1 MRRGCLDSPVDR
13 TRQLDTRWQRLAPDL
28 LALTFWTAVLAVFFA
43 PVLFQGRWMP
53 ANGGDLAGFLY
64 PLLHYTVNSL
74 REGRLPLWNP
84 YLYSGAP
91 HLADIQ
97 TGVFYPPNL
106 VLALLPGE
114 VTFAR
119 LEALSLF
126 HFWLAGALMYVC
138 LRGWDRPPL
147 SRPAALLGGLAFGL
161 SDLFVTHFGNLN
173 LIASAAWLP
182 LVLLGLR
189 RGGRRGVLLG
199 SAALAMSA
207 LAGHTQP
214 LLHILLALAL
224 LGTFLT
230 LMTYRGWE
238 PASFGARPP
247 AAPLPGGPRVRGWGP
262 GASATR
268 ARLASILSPLDATLA
283 IPALGLGLAALT
295 LLPAYELTGLTRRA
309 ALSYA
314 DASLYSL
321 PPAGLIG
328 LVAPHLH
335 GRGPAGF
342 WADWPRVEVGYLG
355 VLPLALAAVGLTRG
369 RRALFWAL
377 LALLGLLLALGP
389 ATPVHRLFYTWVP
402 GMSQLRAPAR
412 LILLLDFGLAG
423 LAALGLDRLLK
434 LSGLTPPAPFTSQA
448 STVTLSEAKGLA
460 RLREMLHFVQ
470 HDSLRTWLNRKSPW
484 SRSLAA
490 LGVLVALGLGLWLWL
505 AWQGLGAVG
514 RPNAVQLATA
524 QRAVWGGLV
533 WLGLSGLLVAGT
545 ALGRLRG
552 RVVAGAALVILAA
565 DLVVQGYGVDVGT
578 SDPTANYDH
587 PAALAFLAGDASLYR
602 VEVRGESWGA
612 WAPNLS
618 LIAGLHDVAGI
629 YNPLQVADYQL
640 YWEGLTERSTRL
652 YDFLNAKYLVG
663 PKDFALPW
671 DKFTPVFDGDPSV
684 NIYLNTQA
692 LPRAQVVYH
701 SRVLPDSRAQF
712 DALRAA
718 DFDPSRTVIL
728 AHGVALSGA
737 PGGETEVNILDY
749 APERIVVAATAA
761 ADAYLVLS
769 EVYYPGWTATVDGQP
784 APIERA
790 NFAFRA
796 VPLPPGSHQ
805 VELRF
810 APGSW
815 RLGLGISL
823 GALLGWLALAALAY
837 QRGRP

>member
-1 MRRGCLDSPVDR
+1 
-13 TRQLDTRWQRLAPDL
+13 
-28 LALTFWTAVLAVFFA
+28 
-43 PVLFQGRWMP
+43 MP
-53 ANGGDLAGFLY
+53 ANGGDLTGFLY

-74 REGRLPLWNP
+74 RAGRLPLWNP

-97 TGVFYPPNL
+97 TGVLYPPNL
-106 VLALLPGE
+106 LLALLPGE

-126 HFWLAGALMYVC
+126 HFWLAGVLMYAC

-147 SRPAALLGGLAFGL
+147 SRPAALLGATAFGL

-173 LIASAAWLP
+173 LVASAAWLP
-182 LVLLGLR
+182 LVLLGAR
-189 RGGRRGVLLG
+189 RGGRQGVLLG
-199 SAALAMSA
+199 SGALAMSA

-224 LGTFLT
+224 LGTFQALV
-230 LMTYRGWE
+230 TYRGWE
-238 PASFGARPP
+238 PVSFLTRPS
-247 AAPLPGGPRVRGWGP
+247 AAPSPGGPRVRGWSR
-262 GASATR
+262 AALATR
-268 ARLASILSPLDATLA
+268 DRRVSILYPLLAALA
-283 IPALGLGLAALT
+283 ITVLGLGLAALT
-295 LLPAYELTGLTRRA
+295 LLPAYELTGLTHRA
-309 ALSYA
+309 ALSYT
-314 DASLYSL
+314 DAALYSL

-355 VLPLALAAVGLTRG
+355 VLPLVLAAVGLTRG
-369 RRALFWAL
+369 RRALFWAA

-389 ATPVHRLFYTWVP
+389 ATPVHKLFYTWLP

-423 LAALGLDRLLK
+423 LAALGLDTVLQWNSLPDARAFRPQSSLNAALVRGK
-434 LSGLTPPAPFTSQA
+434 LRPEGRSLEDTALAGEELRPEGRSLEDTALASRELPAP
-448 STVTLSEAKGLA
+448 KGL
-460 RLREMLHFVQ
+460 RLPSAGLKPRATP
-470 HDSLRTWLNRKSPW
+470 DRAT
-484 SRSLAA
+484 AA
-490 LGVLVALGLGLWLWL
+490 LGVLVALALGVWLGM

-514 RPNAVQLATA
+514 RPSGTQLAVA
-524 QRAVWGGLV
+524 QRAVWGGWG
-533 WLGLSGLLVAGT
+533 WLALSGLLVAAG

-565 DLVVQGYGVDVGT
+565 DLVVQGYGVDVGAA
-578 SDPTANYDH
+578 DPTANYQH
-587 PAALAFLAGDASLYR
+587 PAALDFLAADASLYR

-618 LIAGLHDVAGI
+618 LVAGLHDVGGI

-640 YWEGLTERSTRL
+640 YWEGLTDRATRL

-671 DKFTPVFDGDPSV
+671 GKFTPVFDGDPAV

-692 LPRAQVVYH
+692 LPRVQVVYR

-712 DALRAA
+712 DALRAP
-718 DFDPSRTVIL
+718 DFDPSRAVIL
-728 AHGVALSGA
+728 AQGRVLDAA
-737 PGGETEVNILDY
+737 PSGETEVNILDY

-761 ADAYLVLS
+761 SDAYLVLS
-769 EVYYPGWTATVDGQP
+769 EVYYPGWTATVDGRP

-796 VPLPPGSHQ
+796 VPLSPGAHR
-805 VELRF
+805 VELAF
-810 APGSW
+810 APSSW
-815 RLGLGISL
+815 RVGLGLSL
-823 GALLGWLALAALAY
+823 VALLMWLALAGLAY
-837 QRGRP
+837 RRGRE